1 MAFLEDKGV
10 AAGTDAST
18 VDLFNVSAL
27 ELHGPRDPFRK
38 LKASG
43 SVYALALLEGKG
55 GAAGTSA
62 STADL
67 FNISALK
74 LHGPRD
80 PFQKLQASG
89 FAHAW
94 QSWTVRA

>member
-1 MAFLEDKGV
+1 MQDKGV

-80 PFQKLQASG
+80 PLQKLQASG
-89 FAHAW
+89 YAYALAVLG
-94 QSWTVRA
+94 VRSE